1 MKRAWGLLRKLAGL
15 LENRQRWGFAVIL
28 FILAFSA
35 ALSQVTPLAVG
46 YLTDRVLQA
55 ESVDFRTVIP
65 ILLGI
70 LLVNVINEVVKV
82 VRRLIIEDTATR
94 VEKTAR
100 QKAAESLLRAPLAY
114 FRQHMT
120 GNIHGRLNRSLEGT
134 VKLIKLVFMDFAPA
148 VATGIA
154 AIIMIFTQLPVP
166 VALVV
171 ILVIP
176 IGTAIV
182 LRQIATQRGIRVTLM
197 EKKAEMDGTMVEL
210 LGGIETIRTLDSAQE
225 ESARIAARSEELRS
239 KEMRHHKA
247 MAKYDCLKFINEAI
261 FSVLVIALSVLLAAR
276 HRISVGTILTAYLC
290 FTQLTGPLREL
301 HRILD
306 EASECVVLSQDYF
319 RMMEIPMD
327 FSYSIPADHPAPVL
341 RDNSVALTQVTF
353 SYPEK
358 PERLVLNGIDLIV
371 PGGTFLGIAGP
382 SGCGKSTLIKIL
394 DKLEAAMGQ
403 VILGGASL
411 DCFSRAALSEV
422 VALVPQT
429 PFLIADTI
437 FRNICYGM
445 RRPVTPD
452 EVEEAARKARLTEVI
467 DALPG
472 RYQFRLA
479 EGGMNLS
486 GGQRQRIAL
495 ARIFLRQP
503 RILILDEATSALDNT
518 SEKYIQQEIELMC
531 RTQGMTVISIAHRL
545 STLRN
550 CDEIL
555 VIDQGKIIQRG
566 SYETLARMPGLFQD
580 MLQGGT
586 QPVKAT

>member
-1 MKRAWGLLRKLAGL
+1 MERRHAWTLIRKLAGL
-15 LENRQRWGFAVIL
+15 LEKRQRWGFVVIL
-28 FILAFSA
+28 AILAFSA

-46 YLTDRVLQA
+46 YLTDQVLQA
-55 ESVDFRTVIP
+55 ETVDFGAVIP

-70 LLVNVINEVVKV
+70 LVVNVVNEVVKV
-82 VRRLIIEDTATR
+82 ARRLIVEDTATR

-100 QKAAESLLRAPLAY
+100 QKAAESLLMAPLSY

-134 VKLIKLVFMDFAPA
+134 VKLMKLVFMDFAPA
-148 VATGIA
+148 VATGVA
-154 AIIMIFTQLPVP
+154 AIVMIFTQLPP
-166 VALVV
+166 LVAVSV

-210 LGGIETIRTLDSAQE
+210 LGDIETIRTLDSALE
-225 ESARIAARSEELRS
+225 ESGRIAARSEELRA

-247 MAKYDCLKFINEAI
+247 MAKYDCLKFINEAV

-276 HRISVGTILTAYLC
+276 HIISIGTILTAYLC

-306 EASECVVLSQDYF
+306 EASECVVLAQDYF
-319 RMMEIPMD
+319 RMMEIPVD
-327 FSYSIPADHPAPVL
+327 FSYEVPEDRPAPPL
-341 RDNSVALTQVTF
+341 RDNGVTLSGLEF

-358 PERLVLNGIDLIV
+358 PDRSILHDVNLTV
-371 PGGTFLGIAGP
+371 PSGTFLGIAGP

-394 DKLEAAMGQ
+394 DKLEAAQGQ
-403 VILGGASL
+403 VTLGAAPL
-411 DCFSRAALSEV
+411 EDFSRAALSEV

-429 PFLIADTI
+429 PFLIADTVY
-437 FRNICYGM
+437 RNICYGM
-445 RRPVTPD
+445 RRDVTPA

-467 DALPG
+467 ASLPG
-472 RYQFRLA
+472 QYQFRLA
-479 EGGMNLS
+479 EGGANLS

-518 SEKYIQQEIELMC
+518 SELYIQQEIEAMS
-531 RTQGMTVISIAHRL
+531 RAHGATVISIAHRL

-555 VIDQGKIIQRG
+555 VMDRGEIVQRG
-566 SYETLARMPGLFQD
+566 TYESLAHTPGLFQD
-580 MLQGGT
+580 MIHGVVT
-586 QPVKAT
+586 